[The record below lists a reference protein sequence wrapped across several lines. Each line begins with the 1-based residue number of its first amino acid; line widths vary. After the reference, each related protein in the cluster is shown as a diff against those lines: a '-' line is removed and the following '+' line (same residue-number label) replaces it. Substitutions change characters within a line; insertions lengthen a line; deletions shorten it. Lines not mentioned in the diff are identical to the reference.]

1 MAWIGVAPKGHHG
14 IVLQG
19 EQGVAA
25 AAFGALSQQ
34 RTLQG
39 VRLVVTDS
47 SEPAVL
53 KLHAQSVASRTPF
66 ASQPVPLYNAAS
78 ARHVGTQLEDEC
90 MFKLRVATAL
100 LTAGIISGSS
110 LGFLPTG
117 QVSIANAAGGGPVV
131 LDGTDSGL
139 HGSAV
144 GGVPQGAWLYMQKGI
159 EALYAAL
166 PSGYAA
172 ADNGKIAVV
181 GAADST
187 ATSNNCGGAAH
198 YIAATLGKTADF
210 FEGEPA
216 IAGLLTELAAGTN
229 KYSVLWLV
237 EQNWCGNGM
246 SNAEAAALTA
256 NSAAIAAHVNR
267 GGALF
272 AQSQSY
278 GWLSALFP
286 TLSSNSGSGSTPI
299 FTTEGSALF
308 GGIASSNI
316 ANPWHSYFTDSTGTL
331 PLGVLAYQSGT
342 QAVII
347 GGASV
352 TLPSAVAI
360 TVAPFAE
367 VGDEVCAEVL
377 VKEPISGVLTPK
389 AGAAVAWAVSG
400 AHTRTGSGTTNADG
414 EATYCYTGTVAGTDT
429 VTVTFEDASAEGVV
443 LWRQMPTTAGG
454 KIVVPAPA
462 TTVAPVASNFAT
474 TPETLS
480 LTSDFVDLLPVADVT
495 AVGDIS
501 FSDKQFGET
510 TILLSSTIQFSTD
523 FFSAG
528 DCLAGYF
535 QLPDGTWIDLG
546 DGIKPGTELV
556 LDPIQFKSLGRYE
569 IDLTTTVCA
578 GSASR
583 RLAAELQD
591 KPLALYGMSNVGR
604 ALAAAVTPDFGALT
618 SRYVINV
625 VTTLPS
631 TNQDGNFTL
640 ILVVMV
646 AALTTVAGVKLV
658 RGTEYQD

>member
-1 MAWIGVAPKGHHG
+1 MAWIGVAPKGHDG

-19 EQGVAA
+19 EEGVTAA
-25 AAFGALSQQ
+25 TLDTLSQQ
-34 RTLQG
+34 RKLQG
-39 VRLVVTDS
+39 VRLVVADS
-47 SEPAVL
+47 SEPTVL
-53 KLHAQSVASRTPF
+53 KLHALSVASRTPF
-66 ASQPVPLYNAAS
+66 ASAPKPLYNAAS
-78 ARHVGTQLEDEC
+78 ARHVGTQLEDAC
-90 MFKLRVATAL
+90 MFKLRIATAL

-117 QVSIANAAGGGPVV
+117 QVSIANAAAGGPVV

-139 HGSAV
+139 HGSAS

-237 EQNWCGNGM
+237 EEDWCSNGM

-377 VKEPISGVLTPK
+377 VKEPVGGVLTPK
-389 AGAAVAWAVSG
+389 AGAAVTWAVSG

-414 EATYCYTGTVAGTDT
+414 KATYCYTGTAAGTDT
-429 VTVTFEDASAEGVV
+429 VTVNFEDASAEGVV

-523 FFSAG
+523 FFSEG
-528 DCLAGYF
+528 DCLVGYF

-546 DGIKPGTELV
+546 DGIKPGTQLV
-556 LDPIQFKSLGRYE
+556 LDPIQFKALGRYE

-578 GSASR
+578 ASASR

>member
-1 MAWIGVAPKGHHG
+1 
-14 IVLQG
+14 
-19 EQGVAA
+19 
-25 AAFGALSQQ
+25 
-34 RTLQG
+34 
-39 VRLVVTDS
+39 
-47 SEPAVL
+47 
-53 KLHAQSVASRTPF
+53 
-66 ASQPVPLYNAAS
+66 
-78 ARHVGTQLEDEC
+78 
-90 MFKLRVATAL
+90 MFKLRIATAL

-117 QVSIANAAGGGPVV
+117 QVSIANAAAGGPVV

-139 HGSAV
+139 HGSAS

-237 EQNWCGNGM
+237 EEDWCSNGM

-377 VKEPISGVLTPK
+377 VKEPVGGVLTPK
-389 AGAAVAWAVSG
+389 AGAAVTWAVSG

-414 EATYCYTGTVAGTDT
+414 KATYCYTGTAAGTDT
-429 VTVTFEDASAEGVV
+429 VTVNFEDASAEGVV

-523 FFSAG
+523 FFSEG
-528 DCLAGYF
+528 DCLVGYF

-546 DGIKPGTELV
+546 DGIKPGTQLV
-556 LDPIQFKSLGRYE
+556 LDPIQFKALGRYE

-578 GSASR
+578 ASASR

>member
-1 MAWIGVAPKGHHG
+1 
-14 IVLQG
+14 
-19 EQGVAA
+19 
-25 AAFGALSQQ
+25 
-34 RTLQG
+34 
-39 VRLVVTDS
+39 
-47 SEPAVL
+47 
-53 KLHAQSVASRTPF
+53 
-66 ASQPVPLYNAAS
+66 
-78 ARHVGTQLEDEC
+78 
-90 MFKLRVATAL
+90 MFKLRIATAL

-117 QVSIANAAGGGPVV
+117 QVSIANAAAGGPVV

-139 HGSAV
+139 HGSAS

-198 YIAATLGKTADF
+198 YIAATLGKTADYYD
-210 FEGEPA
+210 GGTA
-216 IAGLLTELAAGTN
+216 VAALLTELAAGTN
-229 KYSVLWLV
+229 KYSVLWIV
-237 EQNWCGNGM
+237 EGLNWCNNGLRTDE
-246 SNAEAAALTA
+246 NDALTA

-272 AQSQSY
+272 AQSHPY

-286 TLSSNSGSGSTPI
+286 TLSSTSGSGSTPI

-352 TLPSAVAI
+352 TLPSAVS
-360 TVAPFAE
+360 VELVPFAE
-367 VGDEVCAEVL
+367 VGTEVCATVT
-377 VKEPISGVLTPK
+377 VKEPVSGTLTPK
-389 AGAAVAWAVSG
+389 AGAAVVWTVSG
-400 AHTRTGSGTTNADG
+400 ANTRSGSGTTDADG
-414 EATYCYTGTVAGTDT
+414 EATYCYTATTAGTDT
-429 VTVTFEDASAEGVV
+429 VAAAHEDDSADGSI
-443 LWRQMPTTAGG
+443 LWRQMPTTGGG
-454 KIVVPAPA
+454 KVVVPAPPA
-462 TTVAPVASNFAT
+462 TNAPVASNFT
-474 TPETLS
+474 TTAETLA
-480 LTSDFVDLLPVADVT
+480 LTDEFVDFFAVVDAP
-495 AVGDIS
+495 AVGDVA
-501 FSDKQFGET
+501 FGDNQYGET
-510 TILLSSTIQFSTD
+510 TILLSSIIQFSTG
-523 FFSAG
+523 FFEEG

-535 QLPDGTWIDLG
+535 QLPDGTWIDFG
-546 DGIKPGTELV
+546 SGIKPGTELV
-556 LDPIQFKSLGRYE
+556 LDPIQFKAVGRYE
-569 IDLTTTVCA
+569 INLTTTTCV
-578 GSASR
+578 GSAAD
-583 RLAAELQD
+583 RLAATLRG
-591 KPLALYGMSNVGR
+591 KSLGHMGMSYAGGFV
-604 ALAAAVTPDFGALT
+604 AAGVTPVLGALT

>member
-1 MAWIGVAPKGHHG
+1 MLKTRLLAAIITAGLLSGSALGLLPASKVATVK
-14 IVLQG
+14 
-19 EQGVAA
+19 
-25 AAFGALSQQ
+25 
-34 RTLQG
+34 
-39 VRLVVTDS
+39 
-47 SEPAVL
+47 
-53 KLHAQSVASRTPF
+53 
-66 ASQPVPLYNAAS
+66 AAS
-78 ARHVGTQLEDEC
+78 
-90 MFKLRVATAL
+90 
-100 LTAGIISGSS
+100 
-110 LGFLPTG
+110 
-117 QVSIANAAGGGPVV
+117 GGPVV

-139 HGSAV
+139 HGSAS

-210 FEGEPA
+210 YEGDTA

-286 TLSSNSGSGSTPI
+286 TLSSNSGSGSTPV

-352 TLPSAVAI
+352 TLPSAVS
-360 TVAPFAE
+360 VELVPFAE
-367 VGDEVCAEVL
+367 VGTEVCATVT
-377 VKEPISGVLTPK
+377 VKEPISGTLTPK
-389 AGAAVAWAVSG
+389 AGAAVVWTVSG
-400 AHTRTGSGTTNADG
+400 ANTRSGSGTTDADG
-414 EATYCYTGTVAGTDT
+414 EATYCYTATTAGTDT
-429 VTVTFEDASAEGVV
+429 VTAAHEDDSADGSI
-443 LWRQMPTTAGG
+443 LWRQMPTTGGG
-454 KIVVPAPA
+454 KVVVPAPPA
-462 TTVAPVASNFAT
+462 TNAPIASNFAT
-474 TPETLS
+474 TAETLA
-480 LTSDFVDLLPVADVT
+480 LTDEFVDFFAVADVP
-495 AVGDIS
+495 AVGDVP
-501 FSDKQFGET
+501 FGDNQYGET
-510 TILLSSTIQFSTD
+510 TILLSSTIQFSTG
-523 FFSAG
+523 FFEEG

-546 DGIKPGTELV
+546 TGIKPGTELV
-556 LDPIQFKSLGRYE
+556 LDPVQFKAVGRYE
-569 IDLTTTVCA
+569 INLTTTTCV
-578 GSASR
+578 GSAAD
-583 RLAAELQD
+583 RLAATLRG
-591 KPLALYGMSNVGR
+591 KSLGHMGMSYAGGFV
-604 ALAAAVTPDFGALT
+604 AAGVTPVLGALT

-625 VTTLPS
+625 LTTLPA
-631 TNQDGNFTL
+631 TNRSGDFTL
-640 ILVVMV
+640 ILVVIV
-646 AALTTVAGVKLV
+646 AAITTVAGVKLV